1 MIAGRSPLRINA
13 ALSNLPC
20 VLREYMRCRFRL
32 RPGQDSL
39 ELIRA
44 ATLASLRRSS
54 HCVRWEISE
63 DVDDPTRLVL
73 RIEWKGD
80 ADHEVFRGSLECADF
95 FRVLRAQV
103 RELEE
108 SEYHANAALLRES
121 LGGTEGMLQLVFD
134 VLHEVS
140 ADALLGPCFGPRGS
154 ERVTRLGWWLIEVL
168 GGPKLYALTV
178 PEQPLRDG
186 PLPEA
191 PLDVEER
198 AQLLQIVRRALFISG
213 GRLHCAVSALEANLP
228 LHPALPSG
236 PHALLPELALKD
248 VVLSA

>member
-1 MIAGRSPLRINA
+1 M
-13 ALSNLPC
+13 
-20 VLREYMRCRFRL
+20 
-32 RPGQDSL
+32 
-39 ELIRA
+39 
-44 ATLASLRRSS
+44 
-54 HCVRWEISE
+54 
-63 DVDDPTRLVL
+63 L

-80 ADHEVFRGSLECADF
+80 AEHEVFRGSLECTDF
-95 FRVLRAQV
+95 FRALRGQV

-108 SEYHANAALLRES
+108 SEYRADPALLRES

-140 ADALLGPCFGPRGS
+140 ADALLAPCFGPRGS
-154 ERVTRLGWWLIEVL
+154 ERVTRLGWWMIEVL

-198 AQLLQIVRRALFISG
+198 AQLLQLVRRALFISG

-236 PHALLPELALKD
+236 PQGLLPEPNE